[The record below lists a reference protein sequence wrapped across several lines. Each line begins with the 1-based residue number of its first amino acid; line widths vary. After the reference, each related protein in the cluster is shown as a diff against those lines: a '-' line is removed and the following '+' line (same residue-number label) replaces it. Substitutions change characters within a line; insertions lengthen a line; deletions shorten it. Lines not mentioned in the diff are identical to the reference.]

1 MTGNLDLHIH
11 TTASDGSDS
20 PAELAR
26 RLGGLKLFSVTD
38 HDTIDGALA
47 MEPLVPAGIGYIRG
61 VEFSCVF
68 PGGKCHILGYGYD
81 PANPVFRAALQEGA
95 QLRQEKLRRRLA
107 HLQER
112 FGIAFNEE
120 ELHWLHSLSSPG
132 KPHLGRL
139 LLNRGLAPDLNSAIR
154 TYLSGVPGRDRIE
167 AKTAIEAI
175 RAAGGIAVW
184 AHPLGGEGEKRLTR
198 AEVEARLE
206 ILTGLG
212 IQGLECRYSR
222 YSNADEALLL
232 GFARSHGLLVTGGS
246 DYHGSN
252 KKGIELGQLGAE
264 HGDWSIDTAPL
275 SGIILQNAP

>member
-1 MTGNLDLHIH
+1 MTGQFDLHIH

-81 PANPVFRAALQEGA
+81 PANPVFRSALQEGA

-112 FGIAFNEE
+112 FGIAFTEE

>member
-1 MTGNLDLHIH
+1 MTGQFDLHIH

-81 PANPVFRAALQEGA
+81 PANPVFRSALQEGA

-112 FGIAFNEE
+112 FGIAFTEE
-120 ELHWLHSLSSPG
+120 ELHWLHSLPSPG

-198 AEVEARLE
+198 AEMEARLE